1 MIGKTLAS
9 TTDMKSIRQAA
20 DSPDRRGSHRIHTVC
35 RFARVIGCGD
45 SGLWRVCNMSDRG
58 MMLRSRLSPRQGE
71 PLSISLS
78 ETAKLEAAVVWSDL
92 EHIGVRFIEPVD
104 STALLCALA
113 TEQRSPHYRSLRLA
127 VDRAAMAVD
136 EAGIHAVRIRN
147 ISRHGVGIEHPDSLR
162 RGTGV
167 RLVFDEGA
175 ERRGVVRWADQEQ
188 AGLFLLE
195 PFSLEE
201 MASARLF

>member
-1 MIGKTLAS
+1 MIGKTLAAA
-9 TTDMKSIRQAA
+9 TDMRSIRQAA
-20 DSPDRRGSHRIHTVC
+20 SWVERRVSHRIHTVC
-35 RFARVIGCGD
+35 RFARVTGCGD
-45 SGLWRVCNMSDRG
+45 EGLWRVCNMSDRG
-58 MMLRSRLSPRQGE
+58 MMLKSRLNPRPGE
-71 PLSISLS
+71 PLSIDLS
-78 ETAKLEAAVVWSDL
+78 ETAKLEATVVWSDL
-92 EHIGVRFIEPVD
+92 EHCGVRFVEPVD

-127 VDRAAMAVD
+127 VDRAARAVD
-136 EAGIHAVRIRN
+136 ESGTHAVRILN

-167 RLVFDEGA
+167 RLVFESGS
-175 ERRGVVRWADQEQ
+175 EHRGVVRWADREQ

-195 PFSLEE
+195 PFSLDE